1 METKSIK
8 FFLRKISLFLCSVFV
23 LLGLFVAG
31 ARADSTPQNPSALYP
46 EPWEKFSVS
55 LGAFL
60 SNTTSGV
67 RVGSG
72 MGLDINLE
80 DLLGMEDK
88 TTVARAEAFWR
99 FTPNRKHRLDASWF
113 ALRRSANRKVGED
126 FDIKDRNGNTV
137 TINAG
142 SDVSSHFNLDIIE
155 TAYSYS
161 FIQDDRLDLAVSGG
175 VYIMPIDFGLTATGA
190 SNADETMK
198 FTAPLPVVGLRMDVA
213 LTPKW
218 YLRTGSQFFYIQYQ
232 NFTGSLTQL
241 RAAVEYLP
249 FKHFGV
255 GLGLDTMRFN
265 MEATRESDPN
275 IDFKGNVDFRYTG
288 LQLYGKLR
296 F

>member
-1 METKSIK
+1 MKLTVQK
-8 FFLRKISLFLCSVFV
+8 FLRRLFLTIV
-23 LLGLFVAG
+23 LIILALPGVH
-31 ARADSTPQNPSALYP
+31 ADSTPQNLSALTP
-46 EPWEKFSVS
+46 EPWEKLSFT

-67 RVGSG
+67 RVGTG
-72 MGLDINLE
+72 LGLDINVE

-99 FTPNRKHRLDASWF
+99 FSQNRKHRLDASWF
-113 ALRRSANRKVGED
+113 ALRRSATRKVGQD

-137 TINAG
+137 TVQAG
-142 SDVSSHFNLDIIE
+142 SEVNSHFNLDIIE

-161 FIQDDRLDLAVSGG
+161 FIQDDRLDLALSGG
-175 VYIMPIDFGLTATGA
+175 VYVMPIDFGLTSTGA
-190 SNADETMK
+190 TNADETMK

-218 YLRTGSQFFYIQYQ
+218 YIRTGSQFFYIQYQ

-255 GLGLDTMRFN
+255 GLGVDTMRFN
-265 MEATRESDPN
+265 VEATRVSDPN